1 MIEQITNL
9 WPVLVTIGGLSWKQI
24 SLHFKVASNKE
35 RLDKIEENQKLL
47 KIELHDT
54 IKEQNK
60 QTQESIRELTKATGE
75 LVVATKVMA
84 AQLQELQK
92 RK

>member
-1 MIEQITNL
+1 MIEQIKNL
-9 WPVLVTIGGLSWKQI
+9 WPVVITLGGIGWKQI
-24 SLHFKVASNKE
+24 SLHFKVSSNEE
-35 RLDKIEENQKLL
+35 RISRLEENLKLL
-47 KIELHDT
+47 KVELHET

-84 AQLQELQK
+84 AQLHELQK